1 MQNNKSSRRT
11 MNMRGGKRV
20 MGVADN
26 RRRRVNR
33 GRKGITKRIMK
44 IVSILGRGM
53 AIATS
58 IVGIALAP
66 MLISAAILFG

>member
-1 MQNNKSSRRT
+1 
-11 MNMRGGKRV
+11 MRGGKRV
-20 MGVADN
+20 MGVSDN

-44 IVSILGRGM
+44 IVSVLGRGM